1 MENNQKLKIRKKDRS
16 AIIDSL
22 KMGIVPRVGLQHI
35 QVGRSAEIS
44 EMIKDF
50 KAISEGAAKTRF
62 IIGSF
67 GAGKTFFLT
76 LSKLMAHEHNLVV
89 MNADLTVDR
98 LLSGTEGRTRRLFS
112 ELVANMSVK
121 TRPGGDALRS
131 IIEGW
136 ASGVLESCG
145 EEHITPT
152 LLQKFL
158 QPLEKY
164 VNCYDFATVL
174 SVYINAYEEGNDT
187 DMNRALRWLRA
198 EYSTKTEARTELGVR
213 TIIDDGNF
221 YDYIKLFSG
230 FVRLAGYDGLVVCID
245 ELAVLARLRSQTRN
259 KNFERILGIINE
271 ASSGT
276 TENLDFI
283 FGGTP
288 EILEDE
294 NRGMYSY
301 GALKSRLAANP
312 FADEKHVD
320 LTGPVLRLQ
329 NLTQEELMVLFHN
342 IRNVYSE
349 YDVSRQLIDDNGIRD
364 FMAWILGRMGARSY
378 LSPRESV
385 KTFMSLLTQ
394 LENYPDTKVADY
406 LGSITLPAASD
417 ATCTT
422 VSAEDEDLADLILS
436 H

>member
-1 MENNQKLKIRKKDRS
+1 MENNEKPKIRKKDRS

-50 KAISEGAAKTRF
+50 EAIREGAAKTRF

-98 LLSGTEGRTRRLFS
+98 LLSGADGRTRRLFS

-174 SVYINAYEEGNDT
+174 SVYINAD
-187 DMNRALRWLRA
+187 RK
-198 EYSTKTEARTELGVR
+198 S
-213 TIIDDGNF
+213 
-221 YDYIKLFSG
+221 
-230 FVRLAGYDGLVVCID
+230 VV
-245 ELAVLARLRSQTRN
+245 
-259 KNFERILGIINE
+259 
-271 ASSGT
+271 
-276 TENLDFI
+276 
-283 FGGTP
+283 
-288 EILEDE
+288 
-294 NRGMYSY
+294 
-301 GALKSRLAANP
+301 
-312 FADEKHVD
+312 
-320 LTGPVLRLQ
+320 
-329 NLTQEELMVLFHN
+329 
-342 IRNVYSE
+342 
-349 YDVSRQLIDDNGIRD
+349 
-364 FMAWILGRMGARSY
+364 
-378 LSPRESV
+378 
-385 KTFMSLLTQ
+385 
-394 LENYPDTKVADY
+394 
-406 LGSITLPAASD
+406 
-417 ATCTT
+417 
-422 VSAEDEDLADLILS
+422 
-436 H
+436 